1 MDSLKNTFIF
11 IVLLLPTLCYSNN
24 YVSTVSYYTTPDGM
38 GTPSMLFFSPSKIS
52 KFIYIYVFFSKK
64 KILIRCLVPSLEFQL
79 NLNGILQSLL
89 TLSIRFSLYPRLK
102 FKTFD

>member
-64 KILIRCLVPSLEFQL
+64 NSHPVFGTFIRVPTKFGWHIAKPIDTFYKIFFIPKTQIQ
-79 NLNGILQSLL
+79 NL
-89 TLSIRFSLYPRLK
+89 
-102 FKTFD
+102 